1 MSDLFDRVTGAQDI
15 FKKILSKVP
24 GFSGYIER
32 SNRRA
37 ADKLLRGVIADRYEE
52 VWNYISRIQSDLVNQ
67 GAIEFVDDLE
77 SAAIKLRQFIDR
89 VRTATYGYSSLF
101 EAVKINEAELAQ
113 LYQYDLDLL
122 NMVDEVRSAAENVE
136 ASIGSDGL
144 KAAVRNLVSQAQAAI
159 NAFNRRSQVIMGSAT
174 DSQ

>member
-1 MSDLFDRVTGAQDI
+1 MSDLIDRVTGAQDF

-37 ADKLLRGVIADRYEE
+37 ADKLLRGVIADRLEE
-52 VWNYISRIQSDLVNQ
+52 VWSFVSRIQLDLVNS
-67 GAIEFVDDLE
+67 GAIEYVDDME

-101 EAVKINEAELAQ
+101 EAVKINEDELAKI
-113 LYQYDLDLL
+113 YQYDLEMLE
-122 NMVDEVRSAAENVE
+122 MVDTVRSAAENVE
-136 ASIGSDGL
+136 ASMETDGL
-144 KAAVRNLVSQAQAAI
+144 KAAIRNLVTQSQSAVD
-159 NAFNRRSQVIMGSAT
+159 AFNRRSQVILGTEAEA
-174 DSQ
+174 Q